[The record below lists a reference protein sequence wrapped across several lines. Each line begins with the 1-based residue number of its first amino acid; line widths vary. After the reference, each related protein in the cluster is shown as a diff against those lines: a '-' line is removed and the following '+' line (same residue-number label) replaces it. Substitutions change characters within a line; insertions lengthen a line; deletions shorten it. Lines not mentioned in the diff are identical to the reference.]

1 MADRVTVTVSH
12 DQSAALLKQISK
24 LEGILDVAVFSDIS
38 GRTHIISVTVLNK
51 NRTTLISLLDRNRQ
65 HGLITQITT
74 DVPQSVFLPQQE
86 KQIADDTSEAS
97 WEEMENDI
105 LKESNATLNALG
117 ISFVAGFIAVIGL
130 STNALHLV
138 IAAMVV
144 IPGFEPFLRIGL
156 GIAAGSKA
164 WQRGLI
170 SALKIYALLIAG
182 SVTASLILAA
192 MGQSLIGAKASYLS
206 SFALVD
212 YWSTPAVPGI
222 LVSLAAS
229 AAGVL
234 IVAGRRSILTAGVMI
249 ALALVP
255 SAALVGIGIAER
267 STELIY
273 KGALRWLIDASLIVV
288 VSTLILLYKRLRLH
302 RRSMWL

>member
-12 DQSAALLKQISK
+12 DQSAALLEQIRK
-24 LEGILDVAVFSDIS
+24 LKGIINVAAFSDIS
-38 GRTHIISVTVLNK
+38 GRTHVISVTVLNK
-51 NRTTLISLLDRNRQ
+51 DRTALISLLDRNRR
-65 HGLITQITT
+65 HGLTQITT
-74 DVPQSVFLPQQE
+74 DVPQSVFVPQQE
-86 KQIADDTSEAS
+86 KSVANDTSEAS

-170 SALKIYALLIAG
+170 SALKIYTLLIAG

-192 MGQSLIGAKASYLS
+192 MGHSLIGAKASYLS

-212 YWSTPAVPGI
+212 YWSTPSVPGI
-222 LVSLAAS
+222 LVSLNAS

-273 KGALRWLIDASLIVV
+273 KGALRWLIDASLVVV

-302 RRSMWL
+302 RRPMWL